1 MDILNAYLSVAADAI
16 LRFEGTLDKF
26 MGDAVMGLF
35 NAPLAQDDHA
45 FLATKAALAMRTA
58 VTQLHHRLPEP
69 LQLQYG
75 IGIHTGEAVV
85 GNVGTEQQMN
95 FTAIGDAVNLAK
107 RLQENAQ
114 GGQILLSG
122 ETCLR
127 VRGHVQVNP
136 LLPIKV
142 KGRQAF
148 TEVWE
153 LVGLHV

>member
-1 MDILNAYLSVAADAI
+1 
-16 LRFEGTLDKF
+16 

-35 NAPLAQDDHA
+35 NAPLAQDDHP
-45 FLATKAALAMRTA
+45 FLAAKAALAMRTA
-58 VTQLHHRLPEP
+58 VTLLHQRLPEP
-69 LQLQYG
+69 LRLAYG

-122 ETCLR
+122 EAYVR
-127 VRGHVQVNP
+127 VREQVQVNP

-142 KGRQAF
+142 RGRQAF

-153 LVGLHV
+153 LVGLYV